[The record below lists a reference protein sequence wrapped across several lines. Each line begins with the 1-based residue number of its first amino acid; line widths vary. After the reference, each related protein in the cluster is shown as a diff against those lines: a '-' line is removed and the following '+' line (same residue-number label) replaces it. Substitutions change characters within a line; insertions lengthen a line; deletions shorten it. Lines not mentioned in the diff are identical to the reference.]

1 MLLFTARRLLQTVP
15 ILFGVSLVVFAL
27 VHMAPGNPIDLLV
40 PPEASPQVIAQ
51 MKATF
56 GFDKPLYVQYLR
68 WLGHALTG
76 NFGLSVFNATPV
88 AGQLFSALGNTL
100 WLALLAALLGF
111 SLGTLF
117 GLIAGFNQGRWPD
130 KLFSAIATAG
140 VSLPHYWLA
149 IVMVMICSVLHNW
162 LPAEGMGDEGL
173 SVIQRLPYMIMPVIT
188 LSLIPMG
195 VIGRLVRATV
205 MEILNQEFVGAL
217 AAKGLT
223 FRRILP
229 HVVRNAAPPAL
240 ALMGLQFGYLLGGSI
255 LVETV
260 FNWPGSGNLMNLA
273 IFRRDIPILQATI
286 LVWPR
291 SSYCSTWL
299 SISLRRRSTRA
310 SVVESEDMGEVTTL
324 FLPKAADASASAQA
338 AGPGYWRNVGRRLQ
352 RDPIT
357 IAVTLLLLLI
367 IASAIFAPVFATYD
381 PYQGNILTRLQ
392 PIGTPGHWLGTDE
405 TGRDLYSRLVAARHQ
420 GSRC

>member
-286 LVWPR
+286 LVLA
-291 SSYCSTWL
+291 TFFVL
-299 SISLRRRSTRA
+299 LNL
-310 SVVESEDMGEVTTL
+310 VVDI
-324 FLPKAADASASAQA
+324 AQA
-338 AGPGYWRNVGRRLQ
+338 AIDPRIRR
-352 RDPIT
+352 
-357 IAVTLLLLLI
+357 
-367 IASAIFAPVFATYD
+367 
-381 PYQGNILTRLQ
+381 
-392 PIGTPGHWLGTDE
+392 
-405 TGRDLYSRLVAARHQ
+405 
-420 GSRC
+420 